1 MRGNVASTAPT
12 DADRDRARVCLTC
25 PACRRAREKQRGLV
39 YWFVKN
45 IERGICPYCR
55 AYERVYGRRVH
66 EPIPAAEEA

>member
-55 AYERVYGRRVH
+55 AYEKVYGRRVH
-66 EPIPAAEEA
+66 EPIPAEEA